1 MLLKQIIEKN
11 VTCELPNRSLNM
23 EGKMYFY
30 LINDKRP
37 IRTKYPIRNKQQAQA
52 KVKNMIVNNV
62 KYISMLSYVYYLI
75 KYEIHG

>member
-1 MLLKQIIEKN
+1 
-11 VTCELPNRSLNM
+11 
-23 EGKMYFY
+23 MYFY
-30 LINDKRP
+30 LINNKRP
-37 IRTKYPIRNKQQAQA
+37 IRTKSPIRNNQQAQA